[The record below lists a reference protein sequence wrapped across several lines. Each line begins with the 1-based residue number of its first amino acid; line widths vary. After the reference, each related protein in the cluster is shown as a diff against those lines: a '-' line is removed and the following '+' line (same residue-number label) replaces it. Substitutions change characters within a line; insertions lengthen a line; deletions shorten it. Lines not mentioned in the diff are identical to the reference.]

1 MAKPPVHVAD
11 LNEGVTLVNVRKN
24 FDKNLQELQNKMNEM
39 NELTVL
45 AFEKAF
51 TAFKTQDVELALR
64 VIDEDSAIDNLDQ
77 EINQFAV
84 WLIAKEQPF
93 ATDLRRIIASLK
105 ITSDIE
111 RIADFAVNI
120 AKSTAKIGITESL
133 INITDL
139 EQMKEIS
146 LNMLKKAVSAFING
160 NMILAKE
167 VADLDDQVDNLYAET
182 YKKITEFL
190 RTHPEDTTQLVQLLF
205 INRYLERTA
214 DHITNI
220 AESAAYLIKGQ
231 IYDLNQ

>member
-1 MAKPPVHVAD
+1 M
-11 LNEGVTLVNVRKN
+11 NVRKS
-24 FDKNLQELQNKMNEM
+24 FDKNLAQLQKKMTEM
-39 NELTVL
+39 NELTES

-64 VIDEDSAIDNLDQ
+64 VIDEDSAIDNLDR

-120 AKSTAKIGITESL
+120 AKATAKIGHRESL

-139 EQMKEIS
+139 EQMKETS
-146 LNMLKKAVSAFING
+146 MKMLKMALSAFIDE
-160 NMILAKE
+160 NMALAKE
-167 VADLDDQVDNLYAET
+167 VGELDNLVDKNYAEN
-182 YKKITEFL
+182 YKKLTEYL
-190 RTHPEDTTQLVQLLF
+190 RTHPDETTQPVQLLF

-220 AESAAYLIKGQ
+220 AESAAYLIKGK
-231 IYDLNQ
+231 IYDLG

>member
-1 MAKPPVHVAD
+1 M
-11 LNEGVTLVNVRKN
+11 NVRKN

-39 NELTVL
+39 NELTVA

-64 VIDEDSAIDNLDQ
+64 VIDEDSVIDNLDQ

-160 NMILAKE
+160 NMVLAKE